1 MPNAEVFA
9 VTSAMNVTVA
19 SDRGTILTWLAG
31 TLPIVDLRRRAKRH
45 WATGKIIRSWSAIR

>member
-9 VTSAMNVTVA
+9 VASAMNVAVA
-19 SDRGTILTWLAG
+19 SDRDTIGTWLAG
-31 TLPIVDLRRRAKRH
+31 TLPIVDLRRRAKRR